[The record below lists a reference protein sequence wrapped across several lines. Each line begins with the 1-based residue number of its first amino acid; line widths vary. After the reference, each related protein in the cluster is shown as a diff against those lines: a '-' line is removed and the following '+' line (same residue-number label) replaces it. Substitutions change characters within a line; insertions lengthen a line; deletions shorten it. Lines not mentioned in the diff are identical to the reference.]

1 MLYVKNLSINFIII
15 EIINSGSKRKK
26 SANNTEL
33 PGDWFTWYGDFGISL
48 VSKTGDLLRSSFPV
62 RLFDTNQNHCCYYT
76 NQKYALIKEKI
87 WRHI

>member
-1 MLYVKNLSINFIII
+1 M

-26 SANNTEL
+26 SAKNTEL
-33 PGDWFTWYGDFGISL
+33 PGDWFTWYGDFGISI
-48 VSKTGDLLRSSFPV
+48 VYKTGDLLRSSFPV
-62 RLFDTNQNHCCYYT
+62 LLFDTNKNFYYYT